1 MRLACVVLALLAI
14 AAPAGAAAAAPR
26 LVVERS
32 GGIAGVRDR
41 LVIGPHGAARVT
53 HRDGATQRLPAPRT
67 RAVRAALRA
76 ARFSTLAAAY
86 RPRGVVNDGFVYDLR
101 SGAHR
106 VHVEQGADGVP
117 RRLQA
122 LIDAAARLLLA

>member
-1 MRLACVVLALLAI
+1 MRLFVLAAILLAV
-14 AAPAGAAAAAPR
+14 AVPATAAAAPR

-41 LVIGPHGAARVT
+41 LVIGPDGAARVT
-53 HRDGATQRLPAPRT
+53 HRDGATRRLPAKRT

-76 ARFSTLAAAY
+76 ARLATLDAAY

-101 SGAHR
+101 SGGHR

>member
-1 MRLACVVLALLAI
+1 MRLACAVLAFLAI
-14 AAPAGAAAAAPR
+14 ATPATAAPR

-32 GGIAGVRDR
+32 GGIAGVHDR

-53 HRDGATQRLPAPRT
+53 HRDGTTQRLPASRT
-67 RAVRAALRA
+67 RAVRSALRA
-76 ARFSTLAAAY
+76 ARFATLATAY

-101 SGAHR
+101 AGGHR

-117 RRLQA
+117 QRLQA
-122 LIDAAARLLLA
+122 LIDAAGRLLLA